1 MNTLE
6 AVIKYEKQHDL
17 KGSRTCGAACLSMV
31 YRSFGKKIA
40 QDEIWP
46 AIAKP
51 NRFGSL
57 SSTTHLMT
65 RDALKRGI
73 AAVAIQARSPL
84 QALKGCRDKGICAI
98 LNHRLR
104 DDAATGHY
112 SVLID
117 LDDRNVVLHDPLY
130 GPARRLLHS
139 ELLQIWKPRF
149 PTCEIAGNVFI
160 ALSVQSDARQRCA
173 LCNTPFPSHLE
184 CPTCKAPICLQPAQ
198 ILGCLWDDCAERHWE
213 RICCPE
219 CDHLLSV
226 GPKPPSPAMA
236 GAPVAP
242 GSPETPK
249 PEKRSSAPSLD
260 LNKVFGEVDKFT
272 ALILARPGVANHPE
286 IKKQLDHI
294 AASKDKIRVEYADHL
309 ARSAAFMEQLSTTAR
324 EASEQKEAHR
334 RKLEELIRPL
344 PPLDGDALGQQLL
357 KNIGLIR

>member
-6 AVIKYEKQHDL
+6 AVIEYEKQHDL
-17 KGSRTCGAACLSMV
+17 KSSRTCGAACLSMV

-98 LNHRLR
+98 LNHRLS
-104 DDAATGHY
+104 DDVATGHY

-139 ELLQIWKPRF
+139 ELLQIWKPPLRVVQHSF
-149 PTCEIAGNVFI
+149 PFSSRMPDMQGIDLPA
-160 ALSVQSDARQRCA
+160 ASSDSGMFVGRLRR
-173 LCNTPFPSHLE
+173 
-184 CPTCKAPICLQPAQ
+184 AP
-198 ILGCLWDDCAERHWE
+198 LGA
-213 RICCPE
+213 
-219 CDHLLSV
+219 HLLSRMRPPVV
-226 GPKPPSPAMA
+226 G
-236 GAPVAP
+236 GA
-242 GSPETPK
+242 
-249 PEKRSSAPSLD
+249 
-260 LNKVFGEVDKFT
+260 
-272 ALILARPGVANHPE
+272 
-286 IKKQLDHI
+286 
-294 AASKDKIRVEYADHL
+294 
-309 ARSAAFMEQLSTTAR
+309 
-324 EASEQKEAHR
+324 
-334 RKLEELIRPL
+334 
-344 PPLDGDALGQQLL
+344 
-357 KNIGLIR
+357 